1 MKKMKKERPVFRI
14 AHIAMNTENI
24 LEAEQIDQ
32 FFSQH
37 FGLSVNCGEKSSIV
51 GNVIEVIRGSY
62 LGTHGHIALAT
73 PDIDAAV
80 EYLREEGVECDP
92 DTLEYDADGKKRV
105 IYLREELAGFAVHL
119 ARKEDL

>member
-1 MKKMKKERPVFRI
+1 MHREKPVFCV
-14 AHIAMNTENI
+14 AHIAMNTENAS
-24 LEAEQIDQ
+24 EAERIDQ
-32 FFSQH
+32 FFSEH
-37 FGLSVNCGEKSSIV
+37 FGLSVICGEKSSIV
-51 GNVIEVIRGSY
+51 GTVIEVIRGSY

-105 IYLREELAGFAVHL
+105 IYLKQELAGFAVHL
-119 ARKEDL
+119 VRKEDL